1 MILTTLPQIEIQM
14 KNWHIH
20 VYKEERELNT
30 ENVCLCNLQTW
41 HCLIL
46 ELVLIQLL
54 SEDFTFPKSFAVNL
68 HVL

>member
-1 MILTTLPQIEIQM
+1 M
-14 KNWHIH
+14 KNWHI
-20 VYKEERELNT
+20 YKEERELNT

>member
-1 MILTTLPQIEIQM
+1 MILTTLPQIEIKM
-14 KNWHIH
+14 KNWHI
-20 VYKEERELNT
+20 YKEERELNT

>member
-14 KNWHIH
+14 KNWHI
-20 VYKEERELNT
+20 YKEERELNT
-30 ENVCLCNLQTW
+30 ENVCLCNLQIW

>member
-1 MILTTLPQIEIQM
+1 MILTTLPQIEIQI
-14 KNWHIH
+14 KNWHI
-20 VYKEERELNT
+20 YKEERELNT